1 MLGSLLPVWGG
12 DFQIQYYLYT
22 DSTGAQYRLDQSIG
36 NGVYGSANSIRKL
49 RPGRRASELNL

>member
-49 RPGRRASELNL
+49 RP